1 MLLESIAHLPVSLA
15 TMLQDGI
22 FHAPDGASLVRIF
35 LRWSHFVAGIAW
47 IGILYFFNLV
57 NVNFMKA
64 LDAPTK
70 GKVIPELMPRALWFF
85 RWGAVITVFAGLMY
99 YAMYIL
105 KTDVFNTNS
114 DRISFAS
121 NPANAATINIWVVL
135 LVWLIM
141 PIITFAIEFLIIQK
155 ALIKDG
161 RVLAVIVAVLVILMA
176 IGIVCWFEYQLV
188 GAGPNPNSYASN
200 RTYSIGIGGAIGII
214 MMLNVWGII
223 WPAQKRIIAWTK
235 DNAENGTAIPAESA
249 ILARKAFLASRTNAW
264 LSLPMLFFMATSH
277 GGDYVILGK

>member
-15 TMLQDGI
+15 TFLQDGI
-22 FHAPDGASLVRIF
+22 FHAPDGAALVRIF
-35 LRWSHFVAGIAW
+35 LRWSHFVAGITW

-85 RWGAVITVFAGLMY
+85 RWGAVITVFVGLMY

-105 KTDVFNTNS
+105 SPDVKNANS
-114 DRISFAS
+114 LGG
-121 NPANAATINIWVVL
+121 ANVNVWVVL

-141 PIITFAIEFLIIQK
+141 PIITFAIEFFIIQK

-161 RVLAVIVAVLVILMA
+161 RVLAVIVAALVILMA
-176 IGIVCWFEYQLV
+176 IGIVCWFDSQLI
-188 GAGPNPNSYASN
+188 GTGPNAESYASN
-200 RTYSIGIGGAIGII
+200 KTYSIGIGGALGII

-235 DNAENGTAIPAESA
+235 DNAENGTPIPADSA
-249 ILARKAFLASRTNAW
+249 VLGRKAFLASRTNAW
-264 LSLPMLFFMATSH
+264 LSLPMLFFMGTSH
-277 GGDYVILGK
+277 GDYVILGK